1 MVNKQ
6 WNDLWKAQDQLKRDQ
21 ASLKRDQASL
31 DREERELK
39 VKERQA
45 DSQDEKL
52 KLDKEKAEYQK
63 KRDEVRDKQE
73 RLRNLQQQLKNA
85 EDKLERAQKQEKE
98 DKEKAQ
104 KQAREDKEKKEQAR
118 KDKEK
123 AAKNAQVNV
132 RVTDNRSISM
142 EPTTMEIDRVDKEGN
157 KSRMFL
163 GVKVVPMRVS
173 SDVKLSHLI
182 LFDANLSSLSAMMIS
197 LGRKLLKGFY
207 TILDRWLRRLRQ
219 PIPTGDPRHDILMG
233 RTGMGRDS
241 ETFIVLSKQEDIDEF
256 FLDNI
261 AKMNRLFKMGWG
273 NIVIADDIARVAYF
287 CTGEL
292 RGMCSGVPYAMMY
305 QNLGQA
311 KAYETMEDAKKANSS
326 IFKISKQFTRVLGE
340 CKHDLKLLT
349 YTQLNEDNKNE

>member
-1 MVNKQ
+1 MIIVYPLLVSRAVSDTSIPGICKSLENYILINKQDMVINDVNKIGPGSGS
-6 WNDLWKAQDQLKRDQ
+6 LRKIGKQLVM
-21 ASLKRDQASL
+21 
-31 DREERELK
+31 REDVGVPPGSGGGSK
-39 VKERQA
+39 TKTAGVPPGSGGGSK
-45 DSQDEKL
+45 SKY
-52 KLDKEKAEYQK
+52 K
-63 KRDEVRDKQE
+63 
-73 RLRNLQQQLKNA
+73 
-85 EDKLERAQKQEKE
+85 EKE
-98 DKEKAQ
+98 DKEK
-104 KQAREDKEKKEQAR
+104 EDKEK
-118 KDKEK
+118 KEK

-197 LGRKLLKGFY
+197 LGRKILRGFY
-207 TILDRWLRRLRQ
+207 TIIDRWLRGKPL
-219 PIPTGDPRHDILMG
+219 PTGDPRHDILMG

-261 AKMNRLFKMGWG
+261 SKMYKLFKMGWE
-273 NIVIADDIARVAYF
+273 NIIIADDIARVAYF